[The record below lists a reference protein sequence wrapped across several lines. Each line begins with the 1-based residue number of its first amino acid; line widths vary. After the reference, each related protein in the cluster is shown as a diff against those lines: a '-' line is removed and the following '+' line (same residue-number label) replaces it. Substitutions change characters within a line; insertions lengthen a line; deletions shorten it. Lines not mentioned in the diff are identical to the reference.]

1 MSANAVAAMD
11 SGRGGVGP
19 TMSGGTRVLLVRH
32 GVTDFTE
39 AGRIDG
45 RGGADPALNALGL
58 AQAHAAAAL
67 VPTLLGA
74 LPVRVV
80 TSSLQRVR
88 MTGAAVATALG
99 VTPQVDADWDER
111 GFGAWDGLTLAQVH
125 EQHPQQLAAMRA
137 DPAYPPPGGES
148 RLAVNERVLAAFGRA
163 TADAGTVVVV
173 TSRVP
178 ILCVLTQVLGIAPQ
192 RFWALATQ
200 PASVSI
206 VELWP
211 DGNVSV
217 PVVNRTD
224 HLQDV
229 RV

>member
-1 MSANAVAAMD
+1 MSAHAVAAMD
-11 SGRGGVGP
+11 SGRGGVEP
-19 TMSGGTRVLLVRH
+19 TLTGGTRVVLVRH
-32 GVTDFTE
+32 GVTDFTV

-58 AQAHAAAAL
+58 AQAAAAAAL
-67 VPTLLGA
+67 VPSLLGA
-74 LPVRVV
+74 APLRVV

-88 MTGAAVATALG
+88 MTGAAVASVLG
-99 VTPQVDADWDER
+99 VEPEVDADWDER
-111 GFGAWDGLTLAQVH
+111 GFGTWDGLTLAQVH
-125 EQHPQQLAAMRA
+125 EQHPEQLAAMRA

-148 RLAVNERVLAAFGRA
+148 RLEVTERVLAAFGRV
-163 TADAGTVVVV
+163 TAAAGTVVVV

-178 ILCVLTQVLGIAPQ
+178 ILCVLTHVLGVAPQ
-192 RFWALATQ
+192 RFWALATE
-200 PASVSI
+200 PASVSV

-211 DGNVSV
+211 DGHVSV

-229 RV
+229 RA